1 MTKTT
6 SAPHHSGTPADRPE
20 RFVRDGYAEGRAR
33 SPMIRASGV
42 AAMLGG
48 GLWMVGTV
56 LHALEPRGC
65 VGAECATRPMRDSSA
80 LVAVLAVGA
89 VVLIMVG
96 VAGLVRLARDSGRL
110 GRSGRLGV
118 RVGVAWLVALLTVGM
133 VQLVL
138 FGGDFRLMPYFVLP
152 GMSAVVVGFLL
163 VGIAIMRAGVLP
175 RWAGVLLVLGSLALV
190 GANEQTEL
198 VLLMLPFGLAWAAA
212 GYAMTRRN

>member
-6 SAPHHSGTPADRPE
+6 SALHHPGTPADRL
-20 RFVRDGYAEGRAR
+20 AR
-33 SPMIRASGV
+33 SERHGEPATLVGAV

-48 GLWMVGTV
+48 VLWMVGTV

-80 LVAVLAVGA
+80 LVAVLAVCA
-89 VVLIMVG
+89 AVLIMVG
-96 VAGLVRLARDSGRL
+96 VAGLVRLAQDSGRL
-110 GRSGRLGV
+110 GRSGRVGV
-118 RVGVAWLVALLTVGM
+118 RVGVAGLAILLTAGLA
-133 VQLVL
+133 QPVL
-138 FGGDFRLMPYFVLP
+138 FGRDFELMPYFVLP
-152 GMSAVVVGFLL
+152 GMSAVVIGFLL
-163 VGIAIMRAGVLP
+163 VGIAIVRAGVLP

-190 GANEQTEL
+190 GSNEQTGL

>member
-1 MTKTT
+1 MSTT

-20 RFVRDGYAEGRAR
+20 RFERDGHAEGHAR
-33 SPMIRASGV
+33 STMSRASGV
-42 AAMLGG
+42 AAILGG
-48 GLWMVGTV
+48 ALWMVGTV

-65 VGAECATRPMRDSSA
+65 VGADCATRPMRDSSA
-80 LVAVLAVGA
+80 LVAVLAVCA
-89 VVLIMVG
+89 AVLIMVG
-96 VAGLVRLARDSGRL
+96 VAGLVRLAQDSGRL

-118 RVGVAWLVALLTVGM
+118 RVGVAGLVALLTVGM
-133 VQLVL
+133 AQPVL
-138 FGGDFRLMPYFVLP
+138 FGGNFHLMPYFVLP
-152 GMSAVVVGFLL
+152 GMGAVVVGFLL
-163 VGIAIMRAGVLP
+163 VGIAIVRAGVLP

>member
-6 SAPHHSGTPADRPE
+6 APLHHLGTPSDRPDSFE
-20 RFVRDGYAEGRAR
+20 RDGHAVGRGR
-33 SPMIRASGV
+33 SPMIHASGV
-42 AAMLGG
+42 AALLGG
-48 GLWMVGTV
+48 VLWMVGTV

-89 VVLIMVG
+89 AVLIMVG
-96 VAGLVRLARDSGRL
+96 VAGLVRLAQDSGRL
-110 GRSGRLGV
+110 GRSGRVGV
-118 RVGVAWLVALLTVGM
+118 RVGVAGLVALLTVGM

-138 FGGDFRLMPYFVLP
+138 FGGDFQLMPYFVLP
-152 GMSAVVVGFLL
+152 GMGAVVVGFLL
-163 VGIAIMRAGVLP
+163 VGIAIVRAGVLP

-212 GYAMTRRN
+212 GYAMTRSN

>member
-1 MTKTT
+1 MTKMM
-6 SAPHHSGTPADRPE
+6 SDLHHPGSPADRPK
-20 RFVRDGYAEGRAR
+20 RFERDGCAPGRVR
-33 SPMIRASGV
+33 SPMVHASGV

-48 GLWMVGTV
+48 VLWMVGTV
-56 LHALEPRGC
+56 LHALAPRGC

-80 LVAVLAVGA
+80 VVAVLAVGA
-89 VVLIMVG
+89 AVLIVVG
-96 VAGLVRLARDSGRL
+96 VAGLVRLAQDSGRF
-110 GRSGRLGV
+110 GRSGRVGV
-118 RVGVAWLVALLTVGM
+118 RVGVTGLVALLTVGLA
-133 VQLVL
+133 QALL

-152 GMSAVVVGFLL
+152 GMAAVVIGFLL

-190 GANEQTEL
+190 GANEQTAL